1 MTVLYTVIGSVRDGN
16 VEGAVGVG
24 AEAAK
29 LVARHG
35 GEVNFFLA
43 TAAGEQVNTT
53 VFSIEFETPDAL
65 GQAFDA
71 MSDDSELQAFQARLN
86 SPTSPTTIL
95 STSMGVEVPLGRTP
109 KAGKGGV
116 LSVHTSRVHPG
127 RMEDALALASEACE
141 FVEAN
146 GAVNARMFQL
156 TYAGMSTG
164 MFAFIWE
171 VENMRAHARVG
182 AAFMSEA
189 GAKLVADLNGA
200 DAPIVPVSDGL
211 YTRIAL

>member
-1 MTVLYTVIGSVRDGN
+1 MTVSFTVIGSVRDGD

-29 LVARHG
+29 LIGRHG
-35 GEVNFFLA
+35 GEVNFFLSS
-43 TAAGEQVNTT
+43 AAGEQVNTT
-53 VFSIEFETPDAL
+53 VFSIEYDTPDAF

-71 MSDDSELQAFQARLN
+71 MGEDAEIQAFQVRLN
-86 SPTSPTTIL
+86 RATSPIATI

-109 KAGKGGV
+109 KPGKGGV

-127 RMEDALALASEACE
+127 RMEDALSQAVDACE

-146 GAVNARMFQL
+146 GAVNARLLQL
-156 TYAGMSTG
+156 TYAGLATG

-171 VENMRAHARVG
+171 AENMRAHARVG
-182 AAFMSEA
+182 AAFISEA
-189 GAKLVADLNGA
+189 GAELVASLNA
-200 DAPIVPVSDGL
+200 ANTPIAPVSDAL
-211 YTRIAL
+211 YTRIPL

>member
-16 VEGAVGVG
+16 FEGAVGVG

-35 GEVNFFLA
+35 GEVNFFLSA
-43 TAAGEQVNTT
+43 AAGEQVNTT
-53 VFSIEFETPDAL
+53 VFSIEFETPEAF

-71 MSDDSELQAFQARLN
+71 MGDDSELQAFQARLN
-86 SPTSPTTIL
+86 GPTSPTTIV

-109 KAGKGGV
+109 TAGKGGV
-116 LSVHTSRVHPG
+116 LSVHTSRVVPG
-127 RMEDALALASEACE
+127 RLEDALAVAGEACE

-146 GAVNARMFQL
+146 GAVNARLFQL
-156 TYAGMSTG
+156 SYAGMATG

-189 GAKLVADLNGA
+189 GAKLVASLNAA
-200 DAPIVPVSDGL
+200 DAPTVPVSDGL
-211 YTRIAL
+211 YTRIPI